1 MSKLAKALTAS
12 AGNAGEAKAYVEDVF
27 STLLYTGTNTN
38 PTTLTNGIDLAGEGG
53 LIWTKLRNTTETH
66 ALIDTARGSG
76 NAWPYLASEN
86 TNTEGGPGGILSFT
100 STGYTVSAQTTF
112 NGLASNEYVSWTF
125 RKAKKFFDI
134 VTYTGD
140 GASSKTLS
148 HNLGS
153 VPGMMIVKNRL
164 VNGGN
169 WLTYHISLG
178 NTKFLTLN
186 TQNAANTATTAWNDT
201 TPTDAVFTVGSS
213 SDANTNGNSYVAYLF
228 ASDAGGYGDDGTES
242 IVKCGAFTIPASGA
256 VSINL
261 GWEPQFVL
269 IKLDQPSGG
278 AWTLLDTKR
287 QYNHQIGARIS
298 PDANTVE
305 EFYTNAGGGP
315 GYPTATGFDVLPG
328 LLDANYTA
336 VYIAIR
342 MGPMKTP
349 DDATKVF
356 AVDQGDN
363 AGSATVMAYTA
374 GFPVDAAFH
383 TRTEANQNRFWSG
396 RLVGAKYLLSES
408 NAAAVANTAWTF
420 DSNTQ
425 YFNDYATTTSYA
437 YMFQRAPGFMDVVCY
452 SGTNGTISR
461 NHNLTVAPELMI
473 FKRRNSTSAWT
484 VLSELDGSSY
494 SEMGLNSTID
504 KSTRNYSANQYLT
517 AQPTATVF
525 AQAAGYDNVS
535 GGTYIAYLFATLAG
549 VSKVGSYT
557 GNAGYAVN
565 VDCGFSAGAKF
576 ILIKRTNSSGDW
588 YVYDT
593 VRGIGS
599 GNDPYF
605 FLNDTAAQVT
615 NTNYIASLSSG
626 FTVTAS
632 APAGLNASGGTY
644 IFLAIA

>member
-1 MSKLAKALTAS
+1 MPSNQKLLTAAAGS
-12 AGNAGEAKAYVEDVF
+12 AGGDPVYVEDVF
-27 STLLYTGTNTN
+27 STYIYMGNDGTNQII
-38 PTTLTNGIDLAGEGG
+38 NGIDLSGEGG
-53 LIWTKLRNTTETH
+53 MVWQKARSTYVADHLLTDSVRGINGIIKSNTTAAQVTANSTH
-66 ALIDTARGSG
+66 FQSWNNNGFTLGSG
-76 NAWPYLASEN
+76 FTAYEN
-86 TNTEGGPGGILSFT
+86 FSGIVD
-100 STGYTVSAQTTF
+100 GI
-112 NGLASNEYVSWTF
+112 VSWSF
-125 RKAKKFFDI
+125 RKAEKFFDI
-134 VTYTGD
+134 QTWTGND
-140 GASSKTLS
+140 VQGREIS
-148 HNLGS
+148 HALGS
-153 VPGMMIVKNRL
+153 TPGCIICKDLTNASANWIVYNSGTGATKA
-164 VNGGN
+164 
-169 WLTYHISLG
+169 TY
-178 NTKFLTLN
+178 LN
-186 TQNAANTATTAWNDT
+186 TTDSAVTASLFWDDTA
-201 TPTDAVFTVGSS
+201 PTDSVFTIGDFSS
-213 SDANTNGNSYVAYLF
+213 INASGRNYVAYLF
-228 ASDAGGYGDDGTES
+228 ASDAGGFGDDGDEN
-242 IVKCGAFTIPASGA
+242 IVKCGSYTGNGT
-256 VSINL
+256 VGREVNL
-261 GWEPQFVL
+261 GFEPQWFLVKPNASDGWYL
-269 IKLDQPSGG
+269 FDSVRGWSDSLAAAIRPNTNDEEGNGFYYLPINATGIAFNASSGG
-278 AWTLLDTKR
+278 AL
-287 QYNHQIGARIS
+287 N
-298 PDANTVE
+298 ANGTE
-305 EFYTNAGGGP
+305 
-315 GYPTATGFDVLPG
+315 
-328 LLDANYTA
+328 
-336 VYIAIR
+336 YIYVAIR
-342 MGPMKTP
+342 RGPMKIP
-349 DDATKVF
+349 EDATKVF
-356 AVDQGDN
+356 AVDQGGN

-494 SEMGLNSTID
+494 SEMALNSTID

-632 APAGLNASGGTY
+632 APAGLNASSGNY